1 MSRSC
6 HVYLVPGFFGFS
18 TLGSLNYFRGV
29 AAALRSSLARR
40 GLRAEVLECST
51 RPTAFVKYRARH
63 LAEQVAALGGAEVD
77 EVHFVGHSTGGLDVR
92 QLLTPAVQ
100 LQNPGLAARIGERT
114 RSVTLV
120 ATPHRGTPMAQFFV
134 SLRGRE
140 TLRLLASEA
149 STRGRLAIYA
159 AAKLLHIVASADDFL
174 GQDETVLDMLSRHL
188 LRNLTLDDTD
198 PVWTFLRQIAADQGS
213 MLLLTTEWMD
223 HFNATVIDREGVR
236 YGSVVTA
243 APPPL
248 GRGLLDL
255 LRRRPLTLGAGY
267 AILHTLS
274 AWTPTSPSSTPLPEE
289 ALAEARRRLPLR
301 LHAQTNDGVVP
312 TLSQLYGQL
321 VSAVLA
327 DHADIVGQ
335 FRRWGTAQYT
345 DWLPSG
351 SHFDESTFARVWDDV
366 AEFITRARSAT

>member
-1 MSRSC
+1 MIDC
-6 HVYLVPGFFGFS
+6 QVYLVPGFFGFS
-18 TLGSLNYFRGV
+18 TLGSLDYFRGV
-29 AAALRSSLARR
+29 AAALRSSLLRR
-40 GLRAEVLECST
+40 GLRAEIVQCST
-51 RPTAFVKYRARH
+51 RPTGFVKYRARH
-63 LAEQVAALGGAEVD
+63 LAEQVAAHGGTEAE
-77 EVHFVGHSTGGLDVR
+77 ELHFVGHSTGGLDVR
-92 QLLTPAVQ
+92 QLLTPAVK
-100 LQNPGLAARIGERT
+100 LANAELTERIGART
-114 RSVTLV
+114 RSAMLIS
-120 ATPHRGTPMAQFFV
+120 TPHRGTPLAQFFV
-134 SLRGRE
+134 SMRGRE

-159 AAKLLHIVASADDFL
+159 AAKLLHVVASADDLL
-174 GQDETVLDMLSRHL
+174 GQDENVLDMLSRHV
-188 LRNLTLDDTD
+188 LRNLTLDDKD
-198 PVWTFLRQIAADQGS
+198 PVWTFLRQIAADQGA

-223 HFNATVIDREGVR
+223 HFNATVIDRESVH

-274 AWTPTSPSSTPLPEE
+274 AWTPTEPSSTPLPPR

-312 TLSQLYGQL
+312 TLSQLYGEL

-351 SHFDESTFARVWDDV
+351 SHFDEATFARVWDDV
-366 AEFITRARSAT
+366 AGAIAASRTR

>member
-1 MSRSC
+1 M
-6 HVYLVPGFFGFS
+6 YLVPGFFGFS
-18 TLGSLNYFRGV
+18 TLGTLNYFCGV
-29 AAALRSSLARR
+29 AAALQTSLARR
-40 GLRAEVLECST
+40 GLCAEVLECST

-63 LAEQVAALGGAEVD
+63 LAEQVVATGGAEVD
-77 EVHFVGHSTGGLDVR
+77 ELHFVGHSTGGLDVR
-92 QLLTPAVQ
+92 QLLTPAVR
-100 LQNPGLAARIGERT
+100 LQNAELAERIGAHT

-120 ATPHRGTPMAQFFV
+120 ATPHRGTPLAQFFV

-159 AAKLLHIVASADDFL
+159 AAKVLQMVASADDLL
-174 GQDETVLDMLSRHL
+174 GQDETALDMLSRHL
-188 LRNLTLDDTD
+188 LRNLTLDEAD
-198 PVWTFLRQIAADQGS
+198 PVWTFLRQIAADQGA

-223 HFNATVIDREGVR
+223 HFNAAVVDRESVR

-274 AWTPTSPSSTPLPEE
+274 AWTPTDPSSTPVPKEV
-289 ALAEARRRLPLR
+289 LAEVRRRLPLR
-301 LHAQTNDGVVP
+301 VCGETNDGVVP
-312 TLSQLYGQL
+312 TMSQLYGEL

-335 FRRWGTAQYT
+335 FRRSGTAQYT

-351 SHFDESTFARVWDDV
+351 SHFDERNFARVWDDV
-366 AEFITRARSAT
+366 ADFIARTS